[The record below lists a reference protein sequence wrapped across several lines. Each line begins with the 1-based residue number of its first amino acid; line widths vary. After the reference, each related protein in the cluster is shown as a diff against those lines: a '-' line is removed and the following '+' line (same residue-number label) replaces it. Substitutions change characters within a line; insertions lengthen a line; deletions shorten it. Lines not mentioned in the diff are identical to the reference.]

1 MLEGKVDYCFGVR
14 DDLGTGYWRGGDL
27 GEGKLMAAFELHA
40 CGYSKIG
47 VALEAL
53 EEQARFLGV
62 AFY

>member
-1 MLEGKVDYCFGVR
+1 
-14 DDLGTGYWRGGDL
+14 
-27 GEGKLMAAFELHA
+27 MAAFELHA